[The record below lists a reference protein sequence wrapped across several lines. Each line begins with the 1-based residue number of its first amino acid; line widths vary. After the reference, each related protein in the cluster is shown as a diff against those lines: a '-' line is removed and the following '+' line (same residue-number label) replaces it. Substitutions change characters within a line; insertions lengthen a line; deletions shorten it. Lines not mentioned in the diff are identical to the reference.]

1 MSQVLDAILKKD
13 ILVGPETVNAAY
25 ESPSIDIDNRE
36 DEFGVLFSYDN
47 GSAVNM
53 TLWLQVS
60 PDNINWF
67 DVADSDQVITDPS
80 GNHFWDITGTGS
92 SFLRVRVAV
101 TAGSIDISKIFY
113 SGKRR
118 H

>member
-1 MSQVLDAILKKD
+1 MGYVLDSILKKD
-13 ILVGPETVNAAY
+13 ILIGPESVNANF

-36 DEFGVLFSYDN
+36 AEFGVLFSYEN
-47 GSAVNM
+47 GAAVNM

-60 PDNINWF
+60 PDNITWF
-67 DVADSDQVITDPS
+67 DIGDSDQVITDPS
-80 GNHFWDITGTGS
+80 GNHFWDVGGTGG
-92 SFLRVRVAV
+92 SFLRVRIAV
-101 TAGSIDISKIFY
+101 TAGSLDISSITY